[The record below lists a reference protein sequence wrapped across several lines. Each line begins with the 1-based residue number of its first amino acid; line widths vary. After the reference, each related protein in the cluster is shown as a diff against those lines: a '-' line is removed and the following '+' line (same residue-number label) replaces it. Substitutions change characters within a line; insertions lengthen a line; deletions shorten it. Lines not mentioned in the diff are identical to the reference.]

1 MTNFEK
7 IKNSIS
13 SMSIEEM
20 ARAIF
25 DKVEEGCRY
34 CSQRECSPKTAK
46 QDCIGGIIDYLQSE
60 VEE

>member
-7 IKNSIS
+7 IKN
-13 SMSIEEM
+13 MSVEEM

-34 CSQRECSPKTAK
+34 CSQRKCSPRTTA
-46 QDCIGGIIDYLQSE
+46 QDCIDDIIDYLNSE
-60 VEE
+60 VKE